1 MGKNVH
7 EFTKFVHELRGQRG
21 AIAKKALEINLRGIP
36 FSSDYFQNKSLYGES
51 YGNCIKFLNDHGCLE
66 RAGSGNPRLWKFR
79 GTKLTGDSHRFT
91 LRDMGVGDE
100 FCDLLEQHRF
110 ERPSIHDIKLK
121 IPAIGVHD
129 SLAKKGANVEKSNK
143 RISMGFDG
151 SDNNLIITASI
162 YPSIIQID
170 ISNTFN
176 PLVIDI
182 TSMLYLYEQLSKFSQ
197 YIFYFSDVSL
207 PPVSEWIVT
216 QFHLHTDLSR
226 EYTGKKFEFKI
237 NDLTCGMIRFY
248 SKHIGNGMNI
258 TRLEQIRTPRTSYVE
273 TMNQLLFSKDSSL
286 EFYYV

>member
-1 MGKNVH
+1 MFF
-7 EFTKFVHELRGQRG
+7 ERGQRNADG
-21 AIAKKALEINLRGIP
+21 T
-36 FSSDYFQNKSLYGES
+36 SSS
-51 YGNCIKFLNDHGCLE
+51 
-66 RAGSGNPRLWKFR
+66 
-79 GTKLTGDSHRFT
+79 
-91 LRDMGVGDE
+91 
-100 FCDLLEQHRF
+100 
-110 ERPSIHDIKLK
+110 
-121 IPAIGVHD
+121 
-129 SLAKKGANVEKSNK
+129 
-143 RISMGFDG
+143 
-151 SDNNLIITASI
+151 
-162 YPSIIQID
+162 ID

-197 YIFYFSDVSL
+197 HIFYFSDVSL

>member
-1 MGKNVH
+1 MCGISGIYNFSQQNINQKQIIERIVKLQNSRGPDAKGIWHSNNNKVTLGH
-7 EFTKFVHELRGQRG
+7 NRLSIIDLSDKARQPFVSR
-21 AIAKKALEINLRGIP
+21 
-36 FSSDYFQNKSLYGES
+36 
-51 YGNCIKFLNDHGCLE
+51 
-66 RAGSGNPRLWKFR
+66 
-79 GTKLTGDSHRFT
+79 
-91 LRDMGVGDE
+91 
-100 FCDLLEQHRF
+100 
-110 ERPSIHDIKLK
+110 
-121 IPAIGVHD
+121 
-129 SLAKKGANVEKSNK
+129 
-143 RISMGFDG
+143 
-151 SDNNLIITASI
+151 DNNLIITASI